1 MGTAGAIVAVHDAPP
16 AASYIRPMDRTPHRG
31 ALVVLALVAC
41 TQPQQR
47 LGTTKPSPTPTS
59 CANLVSTDTAVY
71 DTSGVNELPRVRIAP
86 QVAYPPEAERAKIH
100 GRVVVAAIVSATG
113 MVESPSVTV
122 TEHAHP
128 LLDQEAVRAVS
139 AATLWPGCRNGQPV
153 RVQVAMPV
161 VFTKGGVSVPV
172 AAFLVGVVVN
182 IGGMIGAGL
191 GN

>member
-1 MGTAGAIVAVHDAPP
+1 MTL
-16 AASYIRPMDRTPHRG
+16 TQLRG

-41 TQPQQR
+41 APQQR
-47 LGTTKPSPTPTS
+47 LGTAEPSPLPTS
-59 CANLVSTDTAVY
+59 CANLVSADTAVY
-71 DTSGVNELPRVRIAP
+71 DTTGVTELPRVRIAP
-86 QVAYPPEAERAKIH
+86 PVEYPPEAQRDKIH

-113 MVESPSVTV
+113 TIESSSVTV
-122 TEHAHP
+122 TEHVHP

-172 AAFLVGVVVN
+172 AAFIVGVVVN
-182 IGGMIGAGL
+182 LGGMLGAGL